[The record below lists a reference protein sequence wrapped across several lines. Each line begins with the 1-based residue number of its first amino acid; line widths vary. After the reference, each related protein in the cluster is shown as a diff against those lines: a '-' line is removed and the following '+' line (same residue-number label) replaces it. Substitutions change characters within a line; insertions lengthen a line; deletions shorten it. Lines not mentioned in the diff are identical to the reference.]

1 VRKKT
6 SPIGLR
12 SPCNVGYELRVSNMH
27 VRAYMRELGKKGG
40 KARGER
46 KKRPLEQYQ
55 EMAQKSALARRKK
68 PEGE

>member
-1 VRKKT
+1 MQGMNCDVR
-6 SPIGLR
+6 
-12 SPCNVGYELRVSNMH
+12 NMH
-27 VRAYMRELGKKGG
+27 GRAYMRELGKKGG

-68 PEGE
+68 SQGE

>member
-1 VRKKT
+1 MQ
-6 SPIGLR
+6 GMN
-12 SPCNVGYELRVSNMH
+12 CAVSNMH

-68 PEGE
+68 PQG